1 LIRGINKVCNAG
13 TCVRDNLAVRVASGI
28 AVNWKSPFGPVE
40 VDIGYPFLKQSY
52 DKPQIIRL
60 SAGTTF

>member
-1 LIRGINKVCNAG
+1 VCNAG
-13 TCVRDNLAVRVASGI
+13 TCIRDNLAIRASAGI

-40 VDIGYPFLKQSY
+40 VDIGYPFLQQSY